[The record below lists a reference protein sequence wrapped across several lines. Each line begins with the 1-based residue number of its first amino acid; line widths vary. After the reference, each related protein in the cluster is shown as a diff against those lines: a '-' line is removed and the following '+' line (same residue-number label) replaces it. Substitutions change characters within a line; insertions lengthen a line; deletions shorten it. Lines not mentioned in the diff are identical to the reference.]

1 MKKYVKDYGLLFLIS
16 GTVILLDQWT
26 KYLVRSNLSYGEIW
40 PQGHWIAAYA
50 RIIYW
55 TNKGAAFGIFQSLS
69 GVFTVLP
76 IIVAGVI
83 LYYFPKVPSQDWPLR
98 LALGLQLGGAL
109 GNWIDRMTIGSV
121 LDFVSVGNF
130 AVFNVADASISLG
143 VAILAISLYDRE
155 RKEKS
160 SQNQGENDEQTEVT
174 PQPLQEDLKG
184 D

>member
-1 MKKYVKDYGLLFLIS
+1 LKQYAKDYGLLFLIS
-16 GTVILLDQWT
+16 GTVILLDQLT
-26 KYLVRSNLSYGEIW
+26 KYLVSSNLSYGEIW
-40 PQGHWIAAYA
+40 PQGHWIATYA

-69 GVFTVLP
+69 GLFKVLP
-76 IIVAGVI
+76 VVVAVVII
-83 LYYFPKVPSQDWPLR
+83 YYFPKVPSQDWPLR

-109 GNWIDRMTIGSV
+109 GNWIDRLTIGSV
-121 LDFVSVGNF
+121 LDFVSVGSF

-155 RKEKS
+155 RKEKA
-160 SQNQGENDEQTEVT
+160 SQNVLENDEHPEVAA
-174 PQPLQEDLKG
+174 PPMQEDLKG